1 MEIPFF
7 DADESLRFER
17 IVLYPYPDLNR
28 VWTRLWVTAVRD
40 ETPNV
45 ELRVFNPDGTENTS
59 VFLMFQ
65 SDQRIETTLHLRD
78 AQAGETYHVRAELT
92 SGMADSV
99 QVLDAQE
106 FDMILEFRNPET
118 PEPGFGMG
126 IDWDEIRRKAQG

>member
-28 VWTRLWVTAVRD
+28 VWTRLWVTAVHD

-65 SDQRIETTLHLRD
+65 SDQRIETTLHLRN

-92 SGMADSV
+92 SGMADERASAGCPRV
-99 QVLDAQE
+99 
-106 FDMILEFRNPET
+106 
-118 PEPGFGMG
+118 
-126 IDWDEIRRKAQG
+126 